1 MSPSAILLV
10 NLGSPNSSSASD
22 VRKYLREFLMDGRVL
37 DAPYPIRF
45 GIVHFMILPWRP
57 KNSAEAYEK
66 IWTAEGSPLVV
77 TSRKVQARLQER
89 LGIPV
94 ELAMRYQNP
103 SIDKAL
109 EKLRA
114 EGVKKLLLIPMFPH
128 YAMSSYET
136 AVERVASLLT
146 KIAPEISLSVMAPF
160 YEHPDYIK
168 ALVGSVADYLK
179 QPYDHLLF
187 SFHGIPE
194 RHLRKSDPTSCHCL
208 LKNDCC
214 TEISPVHNTCYRAQ
228 CFKTVQAF
236 TKSAVLPND
245 KFSVAF
251 QSRLG
256 RDRWLKP
263 YTDHVLTDL
272 ARTGIKK
279 LLVICPAFVADC
291 LETLEEIG
299 IRGRESFLQAGGE
312 ELTLIPCLNQHPLW
326 LAALEKM
333 VREWMSPDGT
343 GAQSIASEIGENFSP
358 AFAGSRQSQL
368 QKTSVN
374 MENV

>member
-1 MSPSAILLV
+1 MSQRAVLLV
-10 NLGSPNSSSASD
+10 NLGSPNSPSVSD
-22 VRKYLREFLMDGRVL
+22 IRKYLRAFLMDGRVL

-45 GIVHFMILPWRP
+45 GIVHFMILPFRP
-57 KNSAEAYEK
+57 KRSAEAYHK
-66 IWTAEGSPLVV
+66 IWRPEGSPLIG
-77 TSRKVQARLQER
+77 TSRKVQADLQHRLR
-89 LGIPV
+89 IPV

-103 SIDKAL
+103 SINHAVK
-109 EKLRA
+109 KLRA
-114 EGVKKLLLIPMFPH
+114 QGVKDLLLIPMFPH

-136 AVERVASLLT
+136 AVERVARLLS
-146 KIAPEISLSVMAPF
+146 KVAPKISLSVMAPF
-160 YEHPDYIK
+160 YEHPDYIR
-168 ALVGSVADYLK
+168 ALVRSAADYLK

-194 RHLRKSDPTSCHCL
+194 RHLHKSDPTSCHCL

-214 TEISPVHNTCYRAQ
+214 DETSPVHNTCYRAQ

-236 TKSAVLPND
+236 AKSAGLPND

-263 YTDHVLTDL
+263 YTDHILKDL
-272 ARTGIKK
+272 ARTGTKK

-312 ELTLIPCLNQHPLW
+312 ELTLIPCLNEHPLW

-333 VREWMSPDGT
+333 INDWLTSNGAPSAKQTTRSGTLCKQPSP
-343 GAQSIASEIGENFSP
+343 
-358 AFAGSRQSQL
+358 
-368 QKTSVN
+368 
-374 MENV
+374 